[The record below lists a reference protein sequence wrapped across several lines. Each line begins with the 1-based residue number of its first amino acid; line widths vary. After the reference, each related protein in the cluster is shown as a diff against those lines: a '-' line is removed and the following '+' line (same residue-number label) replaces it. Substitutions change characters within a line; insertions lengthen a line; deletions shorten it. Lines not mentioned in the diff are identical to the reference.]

1 MVGFVVLVA
10 FLNGGLNIINKM
22 VNVRAKQVLGM
33 ANGTLVN
40 YLEGTL
46 LALLFSM
53 LLGERHLMELSY
65 LAQIPWYYYLGG
77 FFGLA
82 AMILTIRG
90 MERVPVAVS
99 AIVIL
104 AGQLLAGFMMDAA
117 SGRVGVRELAGLCL
131 VGTGVWWAG
140 KGKEAKGEAPTS
152 PPSSASPP

>member
-40 YLEGTL
+40 YLEGTI
-46 LALLFSM
+46 LALLFSL
-53 LLGERHLMELSY
+53 LLGERHLADVSY
-65 LAQIPWYYYLGG
+65 LTQIPWYYYLGG

-90 MERVPVAVS
+90 MEKVPVAIS

-104 AGQLLAGFMMDAA
+104 AGQLMAGFVMDAA
-117 SGRVGVRELAGLCL
+117 AGRVGIRELAGLCL
-131 VGTGVWWAG
+131 VGIGVWWAG
-140 KGKEAKGEAPTS
+140 KEKEAPTA

>member
-1 MVGFVVLVA
+1 MPFVVLVA
-10 FLNGGLNIINKM
+10 FLNGALNIINKM
-22 VNVRAKQVLGM
+22 VNVKAKQVLGM

-46 LALLFSM
+46 LALAFSL
-53 LLGERHLMELSY
+53 LLGERHLAEPSY
-65 LAQIPWYYYLGG
+65 LAGIPWYYYLGG

-104 AGQLLAGFMMDAA
+104 AGQLLAGFVMDAA
-117 SGRVGVRELAGLCL
+117 AGRVGLRELLGLCL
-131 VGTGVWWAG
+131 VGAGVWWAG
-140 KGKEAKGEAPTS
+140 AGKPREKD
-152 PPSSASPP
+152 PPARAG

>member
-1 MVGFVVLVA
+1 MVGFVVLAA
-10 FLNGGLNIINKM
+10 FLNGCLNIVNKM
-22 VNVRAKQVLGM
+22 VNVRAKQALGM

-46 LALLFSM
+46 LALALSM

-65 LAQIPWYYYLGG
+65 LSQIPWYYYLGG

-82 AMILTIRG
+82 AMILTIWG
-90 MERVPVAVS
+90 MEKVPVAVS

-104 AGQLLAGFMMDAA
+104 AGQLLAGFFMDAA
-117 SGRVGVRELAGLCL
+117 AGRVGLRELIGLCM

-140 KGKEAKGEAPTS
+140 KGKGKG
-152 PPSSASPP
+152 

>member
-1 MVGFVVLVA
+1 MIGFVVLVA
-10 FLNGGLNIINKM
+10 FLNGGLNIVNKM
-22 VNVRAKQVLGM
+22 VNVRAKQSLGM

-40 YLEGTL
+40 YLEGTF

-53 LLGERHLMELSY
+53 LLGERHLAELSY
-65 LAQIPWYYYLGG
+65 LMQIPWYYYLGG

-104 AGQLLAGFMMDAA
+104 AGQLLAGFVMDAA
-117 SGRVGVRELAGLCL
+117 AGRVGGFGSWPGFC
-131 VGTGVWWAG
+131 W
-140 KGKEAKGEAPTS
+140 
-152 PPSSASPP
+152 

>member
-1 MVGFVVLVA
+1 MPMIVLVA
-10 FLNGGLNIINKM
+10 FLNGALNIVNKM
-22 VNVRAKQVLGM
+22 VNVKAKQVLGM
-33 ANGTLVN
+33 ANGTLIN

-46 LALLFSM
+46 LALALS
-53 LLGERHLMELSY
+53 LALGERHLVELPY
-65 LAQIPWYYYLGG
+65 LAGIPWYYYLGG

-104 AGQLLAGFMMDAA
+104 AGQLLAGFVMDAA
-117 SGRVGVRELAGLCL
+117 AGRVGLRELAGLCL

-140 KGKEAKGEAPTS
+140 AGKPQKPQEEVPPAPDS
-152 PPSSASPP
+152 

>member
-1 MVGFVVLVA
+1 MVGFAVLVA
-10 FLNGGLNIINKM
+10 FFNGGLNIINKM
-22 VNVRAKQVLGM
+22 VNVRAKQALGM

-46 LALLFSM
+46 LALLLSM
-53 LLGERHLMELSY
+53 LLGERHLTELSY

-104 AGQLLAGFMMDAA
+104 AGQLLAGFVMDAA
-117 SGRVGVRELAGLCL
+117 AGRVGLRELAGLCM
-131 VGTGVWWAG
+131 VGVGVWWAG
-140 KGKEAKGEAPTS
+140 KGKSVETE
-152 PPSSASPP
+152 